1 MKTYKMLL
9 MTSVVLLSS
18 CTVGPDYKR
27 PQFYS
32 DNQIATRL
40 GVNDEKSPINKEWYL
55 QFNDPILNTLI
66 ARGQSNSPS
75 VNIAIYKLRQSRQN
89 LKINMTENLP
99 MLDAAGSYNYGKDS
113 ISYGVLAKTDYY
125 QAGFDASWEIDI
137 WGGGRR
143 LSEQSLALVVAS
155 AANLDNVRL
164 SLTAEIANNYFLL
177 RQFQQQLQIAN
188 KNVVLQQEIFDLVK
202 QKKEVGLADDI
213 TLEQAKYVLENTKSQ
228 IPQLETG
235 VVSYKNALTTLV
247 GSLSGDLDDLLDN
260 PNNNIV
266 ASIYSFDMENLYN
279 LPVSSIRNRPDV
291 RVAEANLVA
300 QNAAI
305 GRAIA
310 SMFPSLSLKAFFG
323 WQSANMS
330 NLISSKKDAYSYSP
344 VINMPLFHWGAL
356 YNNVLL
362 QKYLKVEQLEVYR
375 ESLITAVA
383 DVKNAIT
390 SVQKEYERN
399 QSTLQALKSQEDV
412 AYLSFEKYK
421 QGLLAF
427 SDVLTSQQ
435 NLLSAQNA
443 NITSNAEVLSNIISF
458 YKSIGGGYSIPVDDT
473 Q

>member
-75 VNIAIYKLRQSRQN
+75 VNVAIYKLRQSRQN

-99 MLDAAGSYNYGKDS
+99 MLDSASSYNYSKDNNS
-113 ISYGVLAKTDYY
+113 ALSKTDYY
-125 QAGFDASWEIDI
+125 QLGFDASWELDI

-143 LSEQSLALVVAS
+143 LNEQSLALVVSS

-188 KNVVLQQEIFDLVK
+188 KNLLLQQEIFDLVK
-202 QKKEVGLADDI
+202 QKNEVGLADEI
-213 TLEQAKYVLENTKSQ
+213 TLEQAKYVLENTRSQ
-228 IPQLETG
+228 IPQLEAG
-235 VVSYKNALTTLV
+235 IVSYKNALTTLV

-266 ASIYSFDMENLYN
+266 ASLYSFDMENLYN

-305 GRAIA
+305 GQAIA

-344 VINMPLFHWGAL
+344 TINMPLFHWGAL

-362 QKYLKVEQLEVYR
+362 QKYLKAEQLEVYR

-412 AYLSFEKYK
+412 AYLSLEKYK